1 MENGIFINQVK
12 YIKELLKKFGMENSL
27 AAAIIMSF
35 IIKFDKDEAGI
46 VIEVFLYRG
55 IIGFLFYLT
64 VSRSD
69 IMFAVCMCVRF

>member
-1 MENGIFINQVK
+1 
-12 YIKELLKKFGMENSL
+12 MENSL
-27 AAAIIMSF
+27 AAVIFMSF
-35 IIKFDKDEAGI
+35 TIKMDKDEAGS

-55 IIGFLFYLT
+55 IIGSLFYLT